1 MSKIISLANQKGG
14 VGKTTTS
21 INLAA
26 ALAKQGERVLLID
39 ADPQANTSSGLGIEI
54 RELDSTIYE
63 CLVNGIDPHQAIVAT
78 SMKNLSVIPSH
89 IDLVGAEIE
98 MLNME
103 HREQLLKNIIAKVRD
118 EYDYILIDCSPSLGL
133 ITVNALTASDSV
145 IIPVQCEFFALE
157 GIAKLLNTIKI
168 IKSKLNPALK
178 IEGFLLTM
186 FDNRLRLSNQVY
198 EEVKRHFG
206 NLVYKSLRGLK
217 VYMKKTG
224 LGRGLD
230 ALIDTSHV
238 DTNGGSSISEIEISA
253 IVANPDQPR
262 RSFDEEALQ
271 ELSDSIR
278 EHGVIS
284 PITLRDNGDGTYM
297 IIAGERRF
305 RASKMAG
312 LERIPAYIR
321 TAKDE
326 QVMEWALIENIQR
339 EDLDAIEIALA
350 YQRLMDDYELTQ
362 ERMAERV
369 GKKRATVANY
379 LRLLKL
385 PAEIQ
390 VGIKE
395 KKIEMGHARAILASP
410 SAEHQLALY
419 QRILRE
425 GLSVRKV
432 EELAQEDK
440 GAAKPKKEKSANP
453 YSELEKELSGRM
465 GLKVKI
471 QGGKVSIAFGN
482 EQELEAIVQKLR

>member
-1 MSKIISLANQKGG
+1 
-14 VGKTTTS
+14 
-21 INLAA
+21 
-26 ALAKQGERVLLID
+26 
-39 ADPQANTSSGLGIEI
+39 
-54 RELDSTIYE
+54 
-63 CLVNGIDPHQAIVAT
+63 
-78 SMKNLSVIPSH
+78 
-89 IDLVGAEIE
+89 
-98 MLNME
+98 
-103 HREQLLKNIIAKVRD
+103 
-118 EYDYILIDCSPSLGL
+118 
-133 ITVNALTASDSV
+133 
-145 IIPVQCEFFALE
+145 
-157 GIAKLLNTIKI
+157 
-168 IKSKLNPALK
+168 
-178 IEGFLLTM
+178 
-186 FDNRLRLSNQVY
+186 
-198 EEVKRHFG
+198 
-206 NLVYKSLRGLK
+206 
-217 VYMKKTG
+217 MKKTG

-410 SAEHQLALY
+410 SAEHQLALN
-419 QRILRE
+419 R
-425 GLSVRKV
+425 
-432 EELAQEDK
+432 
-440 GAAKPKKEKSANP
+440 
-453 YSELEKELSGRM
+453 
-465 GLKVKI
+465 
-471 QGGKVSIAFGN
+471 GK
-482 EQELEAIVQKLR
+482 LEAISPYAVFKRGYSCTLDSKNKIISSVEQVRWGDEIITSVKDGQIISVVQEVERR